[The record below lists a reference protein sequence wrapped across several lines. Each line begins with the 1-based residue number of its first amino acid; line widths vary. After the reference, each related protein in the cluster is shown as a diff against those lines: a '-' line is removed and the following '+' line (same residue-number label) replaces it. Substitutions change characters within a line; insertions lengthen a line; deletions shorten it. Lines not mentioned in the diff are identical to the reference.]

1 MECGRQFPDGAG
13 VSARGAGHLVHRS
26 TEDLADGV
34 ERCRGCAPEPNV
46 WQQHHCGG
54 VRLQEAQPCEEGA
67 RRARPVDGC
76 DREDRSTPNPA
87 DQLRRA
93 SSPDHGVGGGPADQ
107 DVDSAPNEDP
117 TVRAAQRDGDSS
129 RPYDATPRVIQPKG
143 TLPVKI
149 NLLSRTAV

>member
-1 MECGRQFPDGAG
+1 M
-13 VSARGAGHLVHRS
+13 
-26 TEDLADGV
+26 
-34 ERCRGCAPEPNV
+34 
-46 WQQHHCGG
+46 
-54 VRLQEAQPCEEGA
+54 RLQEAQPCEEGA

-117 TVRAAQRDGDSS
+117 TVRAAQRDGDRR
-129 RPYDATPRVIQPKG
+129 RPHATADPGHGGAVGSVDATWQMVGHRIPWIG
-143 TLPVKI
+143 M
-149 NLLSRTAV
+149 S